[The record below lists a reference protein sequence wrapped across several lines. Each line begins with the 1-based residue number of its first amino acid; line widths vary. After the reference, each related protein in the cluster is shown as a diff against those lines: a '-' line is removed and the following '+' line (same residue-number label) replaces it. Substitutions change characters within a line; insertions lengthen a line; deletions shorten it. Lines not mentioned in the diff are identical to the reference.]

1 MFQGGARRTPTR
13 SSLLSHLSYNP
24 HSLLYAKISS
34 HRGDSL
40 IRVRR
45 LRLINFRNY
54 QALDLRL
61 DGGVTVVEGPNGHGK
76 TNLLEAVYLLSVG
89 RSPRTSADGEMVR
102 RDAAASA
109 GAGGAVHARAE
120 AEVETARGLLRVQ
133 VDLVGRGTARARK
146 TFSVNGVR
154 RRSADFVGAL
164 KAAMF
169 AAEDLRLTDGPP
181 SVRRRYMDILV
192 SRMERA
198 YLRDVQEY
206 QKLATQRNHLL
217 KAIRQ
222 RRSKASELDFWD
234 GRMAALGARIM
245 AARARALATLDE
257 AARPIHAQLGGADG
271 DMSLSYAP
279 SADLGGLDARG
290 EDDARALAAALLDAI
305 RRGRDA
311 DVAAGFCR
319 IGPHR
324 DDLDVSIGG
333 MSVGSY
339 ASRGQSRTAA
349 LAMRLGEAKLLADAG
364 GDQPVIL
371 LDDVVSELDP
381 ARRRRVLDMTDGSD
395 QTLVATAEPN
405 LADEFG
411 ARAVSRVRVESGNA
425 VRRDKI

>member
-1 MFQGGARRTPTR
+1 M
-13 SSLLSHLSYNP
+13 
-24 HSLLYAKISS
+24 
-34 HRGDSL
+34 
-40 IRVRR
+40 
-45 LRLINFRNY
+45 
-54 QALDLRL
+54 RL

-89 RSPRTSADGEMVR
+89 RSPRTSADGEMVM
-102 RDAAASA
+102 RDAAAFG
-109 GAGGAVHARAE
+109 GAGGAVHARAD

-222 RRSKASELDFWD
+222 RRSAAAELDFWD
-234 GRMAALGARIM
+234 ERMAALGARIM
-245 AARARALATLDE
+245 AARARALATLDD

-290 EDDARALAAALLDAI
+290 EDAPRALAAALLDAM
-305 RRGRDA
+305 RRGREG

-339 ASRGQSRTAA
+339 ASRGQARTAA

-381 ARRRRVLDMTDGSD
+381 TRRKRVLDMTDGSD

-411 ARAVSRVRVESGNA
+411 ARAVSRVRVESGKA
-425 VRRDKI
+425 ERLDKN

>member
-1 MFQGGARRTPTR
+1 MP
-13 SSLLSHLSYNP
+13 LE
-24 HSLLYAKISS
+24 
-34 HRGDSL
+34 
-40 IRVRR
+40 
-45 LRLINFRNY
+45 
-54 QALDLRL
+54 
-61 DGGVTVVEGPNGHGK
+61 GGVTVVEGPNGHGK

-102 RDAAASA
+102 RGAASD
-109 GAGGAVHARAE
+109 GADGAVHARAE

-133 VDLVGRGTARARK
+133 VDLAGSGTARARK

-154 RRSADFVGAL
+154 RRAADFVGAL

-198 YLRDVQEY
+198 YLRDVQDY

-222 RRSKASELDFWD
+222 RRSAAAELDFWD
-234 GRMAALGARIM
+234 ERMASLGARIM
-245 AARARALATLDE
+245 AARARALATLDD
-257 AARPIHAQLGGADG
+257 AARPIHARLSDADG
-271 DMSLSYAP
+271 GMSLSYAP
-279 SADLGGLDARG
+279 SADLGERG
-290 EDDARALAAALLDAI
+290 DDVRALSAALLDAM
-305 RRGRDA
+305 RRGREG

-339 ASRGQSRTAA
+339 ASRGQARTAA

-364 GDQPVIL
+364 GDEPVIL

-381 ARRRRVLDMTDGSD
+381 TRRRRVLDMTDGSE
-395 QTLVATAEPN
+395 QTIVATAEPN
-405 LADEFG
+405 LAVELG
-411 ARAVSRVRVESGNA
+411 ARAAGRVRVESGSA
-425 VRRDKI
+425 ERR

>member
-1 MFQGGARRTPTR
+1 M
-13 SSLLSHLSYNP
+13 
-24 HSLLYAKISS
+24 
-34 HRGDSL
+34 
-40 IRVRR
+40 R
-45 LRLINFRNY
+45 LE
-54 QALDLRL
+54 
-61 DGGVTVVEGPNGHGK
+61 GGVTVVEGPNGHGK

-109 GAGGAVHARAE
+109 GAGAGGAVHARAE
-120 AEVETARGLLRVQ
+120 AEVETARGLLRVR

-222 RRSKASELDFWD
+222 RRSAASELDFWD
-234 GRMAALGARIM
+234 ERMAALGARIM
-245 AARARALATLDE
+245 AARARALATLDD

-290 EDDARALAAALLDAI
+290 EDAPRALAAALLDAM

-381 ARRRRVLDMTDGSD
+381 TRRRRVLDMTDGSE

-411 ARAVSRVRVESGNA
+411 ARAVSRVRVKSGNA
-425 VRRDKI
+425 ARRDKS

>member
-1 MFQGGARRTPTR
+1 
-13 SSLLSHLSYNP
+13 
-24 HSLLYAKISS
+24 
-34 HRGDSL
+34 
-40 IRVRR
+40 
-45 LRLINFRNY
+45 
-54 QALDLRL
+54 
-61 DGGVTVVEGPNGHGK
+61 
-76 TNLLEAVYLLSVG
+76 
-89 RSPRTSADGEMVR
+89 MVR
-102 RDAAASA
+102 R
-109 GAGGAVHARAE
+109 GATADTGAGAVHARAE

-133 VDLVGRGTARARK
+133 VDLAGSGAARARK

-154 RRSADFVGAL
+154 RRAADFVGAL

-198 YLRDVQEY
+198 YLRDVQDY
-206 QKLATQRNHLL
+206 QKLTTQRNHLL

-222 RRSKASELDFWD
+222 RRSTAAELDFWD
-234 GRMAALGARIM
+234 ERIASLGARIM
-245 AARARALATLDE
+245 AARARALATLDD
-257 AARPIHAQLGGADG
+257 AARPIHARLTDADG

-279 SADLGGLDARG
+279 SADLGERG
-290 EDDARALAAALLDAI
+290 DDVRALEAALLDAM
-305 RRGRDA
+305 RRGRDG

-364 GDQPVIL
+364 GDEPVIL
-371 LDDVVSELDP
+371 LDDVFSELDP
-381 ARRRRVLDMTDGSD
+381 ARRRRVLDMTDGGE

-405 LADEFG
+405 LARELG
-411 ARAVSRVRVESGNA
+411 ARAANLVRVESGSA
-425 VRRDKI
+425 RGEERRESSE

>member
-1 MFQGGARRTPTR
+1 M
-13 SSLLSHLSYNP
+13 
-24 HSLLYAKISS
+24 
-34 HRGDSL
+34 
-40 IRVRR
+40 
-45 LRLINFRNY
+45 
-54 QALDLRL
+54 RL

-102 RDAAASA
+102 SDAAASA

-192 SRMERA
+192 SRMDRA

-234 GRMAALGARIM
+234 ERMAALGARIM
-245 AARARALATLDE
+245 AARARALATLDD

-290 EDDARALAAALLDAI
+290 ADAPRALAAALLDAM
-305 RRGRDA
+305 RRGREG

-339 ASRGQSRTAA
+339 ASRGQARTAA

-381 ARRRRVLDMTDGSD
+381 TRRRRVLDMTDGSE

-411 ARAVSRVRVESGNA
+411 ARAVSRVRVESGSA
-425 VRRDKI
+425 ARRDEN

>member
-1 MFQGGARRTPTR
+1 MAGVESGRIPSWDIA
-13 SSLLSHLSYNP
+13 
-24 HSLLYAKISS
+24 AE
-34 HRGDSL
+34 GDGL

-89 RSPRTSADGEMVR
+89 RSPRTSADGEMVM
-102 RDAAASA
+102 RDAAAD
-109 GAGGAVHARAE
+109 AGGAVRARAE
-120 AEVETARGLLRVQ
+120 AEVETARGLLRVG
-133 VDLVGRGTARARK
+133 VDLAAARGTGRARK

-234 GRMAALGARIM
+234 ERMAALGARIM
-245 AARARALATLDE
+245 SARARALATLDD

-290 EDDARALAAALLDAI
+290 EDAPQALAAALLDAI

-411 ARAVSRVRVESGNA
+411 ARAVSRVRVESGKA
-425 VRRDKI
+425 MRRDFS

>member
-1 MFQGGARRTPTR
+1 M
-13 SSLLSHLSYNP
+13 
-24 HSLLYAKISS
+24 
-34 HRGDSL
+34 
-40 IRVRR
+40 R
-45 LRLINFRNY
+45 LE
-54 QALDLRL
+54 
-61 DGGVTVVEGPNGHGK
+61 GGVTVVEGPNGHGK

-102 RDAAASA
+102 RDAAADA
-109 GAGGAVHARAE
+109 HAGGAVRARAE
-120 AEVETARGLLRVQ
+120 AEVETARGLLRVG
-133 VDLVGRGTARARK
+133 VDLAAARGTGRARK

-222 RRSKASELDFWD
+222 RRSAASELDFWD
-234 GRMAALGARIM
+234 ERMAALGARIM
-245 AARARALATLDE
+245 AARARALATLDD

-290 EDDARALAAALLDAI
+290 EDAPRALAAALLDAI
-305 RRGRDA
+305 RRGRGA

-381 ARRRRVLDMTDGSD
+381 ARRRRVLDMTDGSE

-411 ARAVSRVRVESGNA
+411 AREVSRVRVESGKA
-425 VRRDKI
+425 ERRDEN

>member
-1 MFQGGARRTPTR
+1 MLESRRGYSR
-13 SSLLSHLSYNP
+13 Q
-24 HSLLYAKISS
+24 
-34 HRGDSL
+34 RGDGL

-61 DGGVTVVEGPNGHGK
+61 EGGVTVIEGKNGHGK

-89 RSPRTSADGEMVR
+89 RSPRTSSDGEMAMR
-102 RDAAASA
+102 GAAAV
-109 GAGGAVHARAE
+109 GGAVQALAE

-133 VDLVGRGTARARK
+133 VELAARGAGRARK
-146 TFSVNGVR
+146 TFSVNGAR

-169 AAEDLRLTDGPP
+169 AAEDLRLADGPP

-192 SRMERA
+192 ARMDRA
-198 YLRDVQEY
+198 YLRDAQAH
-206 QKLATQRNHLL
+206 QKLVTQRNHLL
-217 KAIRQ
+217 KAVR
-222 RRSKASELDFWD
+222 RRSSSPSELDFWD
-234 GRMAALGARIM
+234 ERMASLGARIM
-245 AARARALATLDE
+245 AARARALDSLDA
-257 AARPIHAQLGGADG
+257 AARPIHARLADSDG

-279 SADLGGLDARG
+279 SADMDGRD
-290 EDDARALAAALLDAI
+290 EAAALEPLLLDAM
-305 RRGRDA
+305 RQGREG

-324 DDLDVSIGG
+324 DDLTVSIGG

-339 ASRGQSRTAA
+339 ASRGQARTAA

-364 GDQPVIL
+364 GDQPIIL

-381 ARRRRVLDMTDGSD
+381 ARRRRVLDMAGEYE
-395 QTLVATAEPN
+395 QTLVATAEPR
-405 LADEFG
+405 LATEFAG
-411 ARAVSRVRVESGNA
+411 REAARVRVESGRVLGN
-425 VRRDKI
+425 